1 MNGILE
7 LLAAWFG
14 MKWEES
20 LSKDYSEDP
29 VYKQN
34 VQKLIER
41 NREFEDAKNDS
52 HS

>member
-1 MNGILE
+1 MSVWE
-7 LLAAWFG
+7 LLTEWLG
-14 MKWEES
+14 TKWVGS
-20 LSKDYSEDP
+20 LSKDHREDP

-41 NREFEDAKNDS
+41 NREFEEAKNDS